1 MPVTSAVQ
9 KTKQPGTV
17 VPSSRRGT
25 QSAPS
30 APDSRSIPSR
40 NQRRDAL
47 PPLIPTTS
55 HPKQMPMRQDGGP
68 LRIPVPAPTARLPE
82 TNNAEKAQIIRP
94 PSSKPSSVPES
105 LIPRYNQKNNLV
117 VAKVQSVGPS
127 YPSTIQPFVK
137 AGHSTA
143 RGTGFQIGQSR
154 PCAPSSKEIEMQKVS
169 SQTFSRRVVAYGGQP
184 VPKGPECPQVAKAPA
199 TRLYLGTKNLGVQKP
214 APEDVD
220 VFSVAASP
228 AHPTPANTH
237 YTLPAPRNTTR
248 PQRSGCHIQKS
259 PFRPRRPNTSCAK
272 TPSEVFATST
282 PPCGTFSSALSP
294 PRIYG
299 AKPIPHTHAPN
310 SPRILCFQRCGLRPV
325 IDGLDF
331 QLDLAPMRQ
340 DPCMNIPAKSSTP
353 RIKKD
358 FFTSTPRRSF
368 PLPLSPPRIYG
379 AKLIPHTHAPSS
391 PRTSCFRGCGLRG
404 VLEGRH

>member
-1 MPVTSAVQ
+1 
-9 KTKQPGTV
+9 
-17 VPSSRRGT
+17 VPSSRKGT

-30 APDSRSIPSR
+30 APGSRSIPSR
-40 NQRRDAL
+40 NRMRDAL

-55 HPKQMPMRQDGGP
+55 HPNQMPMRQDGGP

-82 TNNAEKAQIIRP
+82 TNNAKKAWTIRP
-94 PSSKPSSVPES
+94 PSGKPSSVPES

-117 VAKVQSVGPS
+117 AKVQSVG
-127 YPSTIQPFVK
+127 PSTIQPFVK
-137 AGHSTA
+137 AGHSAT
-143 RGTGFQIGQSR
+143 RGAGFQIGQSK
-154 PCAPSSKEIEMQKVS
+154 PCAPSSKEVEMQKVS
-169 SQTFSRRVVAYGGQP
+169 LQTFSRRVVAYEGQP
-184 VPKGPECPQVAKAPA
+184 VSKGPECLQVAKAPA
-199 TRLYLGTKNLGVQKP
+199 TRLYLGTKNPGVHKL

-248 PQRSGCHIQKS
+248 PHRSGCHIRKS

-272 TPSEVFATST
+272 TPSEVFVTST
-282 PPCGTFSSALSP
+282 PPRGSFSSALSP

-310 SPRILCFQRCGLRPV
+310 SPRILCFQGCGLRPV
-325 IDGLDF
+325 IDRLDF

-340 DPCMNIPAKSSTP
+340 DPCMNIPARSSTP

-358 FFTSTPRRSF
+358 FFTSTPRGSF

-379 AKLIPHTHAPSS
+379 AKHIPHTHAPSS